1 MSRGRCGE
9 GGILDGR
16 SGVSGCWDVGGIRG
30 KSDQVSFIPTLC

>member
-9 GGILDGR
+9 GDMLAER
-16 SGVSGCWDVGGIRG
+16 SGVLGCWDVGGIRG